1 MQASEEIAIV
11 LGKIIGGAKIDDV
24 ISELDE
30 LVERHPSVIPTLQ
43 QGALLGPSNE
53 PRSAAADA
61 FLDRLARQPVA
72 GRSLRVMREQM
83 SLTQQQLANMLG
95 CARTE
100 LSRYETGERKIPLDY
115 MHRAIDL
122 AAEHGVD
129 LAGPLPERPRLSGA
143 SIKWLQHHL
152 GVSRDEL
159 AAHLGLSRGTLN
171 IYCTRRYVPDPF
183 AERVVK
189 FARTRSIDLPE
200 LKLAA

>member
-1 MQASEEIAIV
+1 MQASQEIAIV
-11 LGKIIGGAKIDDV
+11 LGKIIGGASIDDV

-43 QGALLGPSNE
+43 QGILLSASDE
-53 PRSAAADA
+53 PRSPAAEA
-61 FLDRLARQPVA
+61 FLERLAKQPVA
-72 GRSLRVMREQM
+72 GRALQVMREQM
-83 SLTQQQLANMLG
+83 GLTQQQLADMLG

-100 LSRYETGERKIPLDY
+100 LSRYEAGIRKIPLDY

-129 LAGPLPERPRLSGA
+129 LAGPAPERPRLSGA

-152 GVSRDEL
+152 GISRDEL
-159 AAHLGLSRGTLN
+159 AAHLGLSRSTLN
-171 IYCTRRYVPDPF
+171 IYCTRRHVPDPF

-189 FARTRSIDLPE
+189 FARSRSIDLPE